1 MKRIVNINRTVMA
14 GLLAIT
20 LGLALARPAQASVT
34 SQSIAK
40 SAFVNG
46 GGKDGTETHGRRGE
60 GDGHETHG
68 RFAKD
73 GTETHGSAL
82 TSAA

>member
-1 MKRIVNINRTVMA
+1 MKRVANIHRTVMA

-34 SQSIAK
+34 SQSYVKA
-40 SAFVNG
+40 AFVNG
-46 GGKDGTETHGRRGE
+46 DKDGGHETHGRRGE

-68 RFAKD
+68 RLAKD
-73 GTETHGSAL
+73 GTETHGSAQ